1 MIASSLCT
9 VQISLVLFLLSHE
22 ERVLKRMLD
31 DRCAVLIIGVFLW
44 NGSADDC
51 IALFPDRAHTRFDF
65 IVGVGLLLHVPGRTI
80 YRVVLDRDRCLDFLA
95 IGSRQQELGKGLL
108 HMA

>member
-1 MIASSLCT
+1 MVASSLCT

-65 IVGVGLLLHVPGRTI
+65 IVGVGLLLHVPGR
-80 YRVVLDRDRCLDFLA
+80 DRCLDFLA